1 LPAETAQFIRT
12 AELRCQVA
20 GVAASLR
27 HIEARVRALGGYT
40 ASSELR
46 TEPPIVTWTYHGP
59 DSLLETRQTEVRG
72 QLVVRVPA
80 PALDSLL
87 AEVERQSL
95 GLDHRQQQTTD
106 VAQQLLANQL
116 RAQLKQLAAKQL
128 QASSP
133 SKNEANP
140 ALQALAQ
147 QEAALHHQLA
157 NLELT
162 DRVRL
167 ATVTLQLGQA
177 PVLARRVVADPQA
190 PAPGPSLDQQMWA
203 SLATGWQ
210 GLMAALIWLVKI
222 WPLIL
227 LAPAL
232 VWAYRRYG
240 RRGVPLANTAPAA
253 S

>member
-1 LPAETAQFIRT
+1 LPIETAQFIRT
-12 AELRCQVA
+12 AELRCQAA

-46 TEPPIVTWTYHGP
+46 TEPPVVTWAYHRP

-72 QLVVRVPA
+72 HLVVRVPA

-95 GLDHRQQQTTD
+95 WLDHRQQQTTD

-116 RAQLKQLAAKQL
+116 RAQLKQLAAEQL
-128 QASSP
+128 QSSARSTVDP
-133 SKNEANP
+133 NP
-140 ALQALAQ
+140 VLQALAQ

-167 ATVTLQLGQA
+167 ATVTLHLGQA

-210 GLMAALIWLVKI
+210 ALMVVLVWLAQG

-227 LAPAL
+227 FAPAL
-232 VWAYRRYG
+232 AWAYRRYG
-240 RRGVPLANTAPAA
+240 HRGKPLANTAPAA
-253 S
+253 R